1 MIQANIALSGG
12 GSRGV
17 AHVGVLKALH
27 EFGIE
32 PAAMSGTSAGSIV
45 GAFICDGFTIEEII
59 EIIRRFEY
67 RNKINFQSFRTGTGF
82 FSMDPVVQ
90 LLKRNLRS
98 KNIEELRLPLYVTA
112 ADFNT
117 GKPHMFSEGSIIER
131 VVASCSIPIVFPPVY
146 IDGIPY
152 VDGGLS
158 CNLPVDAFMSSSK
171 KIVGVNVNPV
181 VAYRSDLGFWGNM
194 DRTLNLFVKESGARH
209 QLKCHVFVEPKGLEK
224 FYLFDSKHMHDM
236 IEIAYTYVISHINKE
251 DVLEKL
257 RE

>member
-45 GAFICDGFTIEEII
+45 SAFICDGFTTEEII
-59 EIIRRFEY
+59 EIIRKFEF

-82 FSMDPVVQ
+82 FSMDPVTQ
-90 LLKRNLRS
+90 LLKKNLRS
-98 KNIEELRLPLYVTA
+98 KNIEDLRLPLYVTA

-117 GKPHMFSEGSIIER
+117 GKAHAFTTGSIIER
-131 VVASCSIPIVFPPVY
+131 VVASCSIPIVFSPVY

-158 CNLPVDAFMSSSK
+158 CNLPVAPYLADTK
-171 KIVGVNVNPV
+171 KIIGVNVNPV
-181 VAYRSDLGFWGNM
+181 VAYRNDLGFWGNM
-194 DRTLNLFVKESGARH
+194 DRTLNLFVKESGMRH
-209 QLKCHVFVEPKGLEK
+209 QEKCHILVEPKGLEK

-236 IEIAYTYVISHINKE
+236 IEIAYTYVISHLNKE
-251 DVLEKL
+251 EILAKL